1 MSIRKI
7 VTFML
12 TAGLVAGLGYAQDE
26 KVDQEFTAR
35 TVAMGVGAAGVVQI
49 HVTRWSTPEERE
61 ALVNTLVQNGQ
72 EEFVKELGKQQET
85 GWVRTQ
91 TGRGMRGQPSVRT
104 YYAYEFPKPDGSRT
118 LVLVTNR
125 TLGFLEVMRAGRS
138 TEYDISAVVLE
149 MKTGEDGK
157 ETGVGTLYDGA
168 KIGYD
173 ADKKQITVESFEAQ
187 PVRLTEVTRN
197 K

>member
-85 GWVRTQ
+85 GWGRTQ

-118 LVLVTNR
+118 LVLVPNR

>member
-1 MSIRKI
+1 MSIRGVVSLI
-7 VTFML
+7 VA
-12 TAGLVAGLGYAQDE
+12 AGLVAGVGYAQDE
-26 KVDQEFTAR
+26 KVDESFQAR

-49 HVTRWSTPEERE
+49 HVTRWTTEEERE
-61 ALVNTLVQNGQ
+61 ALANTLVQKGQ

-91 TGRGMRGQPSVRT
+91 TGRGMRGQPSVRM
-104 YYAYEFPKPDGSRT
+104 YYAFQFPKPDGSRT

-149 MKTGEDGK
+149 MKTGDDGK

-187 PVRLTEVTRN
+187 PVRLTEVTRQ